1 MSICLLRTIP
11 VRSHRVGRCIPPR
24 DMRPPASPLLSSYYA
39 RPGRPLLSYS
49 ATLKISERLNGNMA
63 ASHQNSL
70 NIADIDKTHLPIK
83 TIQQP
88 INVHDSILVV
98 ACCMNDSVY
107 SLMGPLLPPPPFLQL
122 HPSPHAVHGAKT
134 VEGWATSYLMTCLST
149 FRPLALGHYHILI
162 A

>member
-24 DMRPPASPLLSSYYA
+24 DMRPPASPLLSSCYA

-70 NIADIDKTHLPIK
+70 NIADIDETHLPIK

-107 SLMGPLLPPPPFLQL
+107 SQMGPLLPPPVSAASP
-122 HPSPHAVHGAKT
+122 PSPT
-134 VEGWATSYLMTCLST
+134 LSMG
-149 FRPLALGHYHILI
+149 LKQ
-162 A
+162 